1 MRLMHLSDLHLGKRL
16 ENYSLLEDQRYIL
29 AQVLNII
36 DREGPDAVLIAGDV
50 YDRSVPSVEAVALFD
65 RFLTDLA
72 ERKQKVFVISGN
84 HDSPE
89 RLSFGGKL
97 MEYSGIHI
105 SPVYQGNVIP
115 YPLSDRYGT
124 VNVYLLPFV
133 KPVHVRRFFP
143 EEEIASYTD
152 AIRVAVEQMGI
163 DKTQRNVLVA
173 HQFVTGAVRS
183 ESEEITVGGLDNVDA
198 SVFDGFDYVA
208 LGHIHGPQ
216 NIAADRI
223 RYCGTPLKY
232 SFSESGQVKSVTMVD
247 MGEKGDV
254 KVRLVP
260 LEPVKDLKQIRG
272 TFDEVTSY
280 KYYAGTTLQEDYLK
294 VVLTDEDDI
303 PDAMG
308 KLRMIYHN
316 IVKMEYDNTR
326 TRHRAEIEAE
336 EDVES
341 KSPIML
347 FGELFEQ
354 QNGQPMTEEQQA
366 YIAGL
371 IEEIWE
377 DER

>member
-36 DREGPDAVLIAGDV
+36 DRECPDAVLIAGDI

-105 SPVYQGNVIP
+105 SPVYQGNVVP

-173 HQFVTGAVRS
+173 HQFVTGAARS

-208 LGHIHGPQ
+208 LGHIHSPQ
-216 NIAADRI
+216 DIEPERI

-260 LEPVKDLKQIRG
+260 LEPVKELTQIRG
-272 TFDEVTSY
+272 NFDEVASSE
-280 KYYAGTTLQEDYLK
+280 YYAGTTLQDDYLK

-347 FGELFEQ
+347 FGELFEH
-354 QNGQPMTEEQQA
+354 QNGHPMTEEQQA

>member
-29 AQVLNII
+29 AQVLKII
-36 DREGPDAVLIAGDV
+36 DRECPDAILIAGDV

-105 SPVYQGNVIP
+105 SPVYQGNVVP
-115 YPLSDRYGT
+115 YPISDRYGT

-143 EEEIASYTD
+143 EQEIASYTD

-216 NIAADRI
+216 DIEPERI

-260 LEPVKDLKQIRG
+260 LEPVKELTQIRG
-272 TFDEVTSY
+272 NFDEVASS
-280 KYYAGTTLQEDYLK
+280 KYYAGTTLQDDYLK

>member
-29 AQVLNII
+29 AQVLKII
-36 DREGPDAVLIAGDV
+36 DRECPDAILIAGDV

-105 SPVYQGNVIP
+105 SPVYQGNVVP
-115 YPLSDRYGT
+115 YPISDRYGT

-143 EEEIASYTD
+143 EQEIASYTD

-216 NIAADRI
+216 DIEPEWI

-260 LEPVKDLKQIRG
+260 LEPVKELTQIRG
-272 TFDEVTSY
+272 NFDEVASS
-280 KYYAGTTLQEDYLK
+280 KYYAGTTLQDDYLK

>member
-29 AQVLNII
+29 AQVLKII
-36 DREGPDAVLIAGDV
+36 DRECPDAILIAGDV

-105 SPVYQGNVIP
+105 SPVYQGNVVP
-115 YPLSDRYGT
+115 YPISDRYGT

-143 EEEIASYTD
+143 EQEIASYTD

-163 DKTQRNVLVA
+163 DKTQRNILVA

-216 NIAADRI
+216 DIEPEWI

-260 LEPVKDLKQIRG
+260 LEPVKELTQIRG
-272 TFDEVTSY
+272 NFDEVASS
-280 KYYAGTTLQEDYLK
+280 KYYAGTTLQDDYLK

>member
-29 AQVLNII
+29 AQVLKII
-36 DREGPDAVLIAGDV
+36 DRECPDAILIAGDV

-105 SPVYQGNVIP
+105 SPVYQGNVVP
-115 YPLSDRYGT
+115 YPISDRYGT

-133 KPVHVRRFFP
+133 KPVYVRRFFP
-143 EEEIASYTD
+143 EQEIASYTD

-216 NIAADRI
+216 DIEPEWI

-260 LEPVKDLKQIRG
+260 LEPVKELTQIRG
-272 TFDEVTSY
+272 NFDEVASS
-280 KYYAGTTLQEDYLK
+280 KYYAGTTLQDDYLK

>member
-1 MRLMHLSDLHLGKRL
+1 M
-16 ENYSLLEDQRYIL
+16 
-29 AQVLNII
+29 
-36 DREGPDAVLIAGDV
+36 
-50 YDRSVPSVEAVALFD
+50 
-65 RFLTDLA
+65 
-72 ERKQKVFVISGN
+72 
-84 HDSPE
+84 
-89 RLSFGGKL
+89 
-97 MEYSGIHI
+97 
-105 SPVYQGNVIP
+105 
-115 YPLSDRYGT
+115 
-124 VNVYLLPFV
+124 YLLPFV

-173 HQFVTGAVRS
+173 HQFVTGAARS

-208 LGHIHGPQ
+208 LGHIHSPQ
-216 NIAADRI
+216 DIEPERI

-260 LEPVKDLKQIRG
+260 LEPVKELTQIRG
-272 TFDEVTSY
+272 NFDEVASSE
-280 KYYAGTTLQEDYLK
+280 YYAGTTLQDDYLK

-354 QNGQPMTEEQQA
+354 QNGHPMTEEQQA

-371 IEEIWE
+371 IEERWE

>member
-105 SPVYQGNVIP
+105 SPVYQGKVVP
-115 YPLSDRYGT
+115 YPLSDGYGT

-133 KPVHVRRFFP
+133 KPVHIRRFFP

-272 TFDEVTSY
+272 NFDEVASS
-280 KYYAGTTLQEDYLK
+280 KYYAGTTLQDDYLK

-371 IEEIWE
+371 IGEIWE